1 MGKLRDGARAE
12 IRLEREP
19 VWDGL
24 DPTRDLVEAG
34 VTNIPDGGVWPH
46 HTRPALALTRQ
57 PASEG
62 SPPSGRRT
70 ISEWPLSQLSLKTWN
85 RKVNVSKKSLTA

>member
-1 MGKLRDGARAE
+1 MGELRDGTGAE
-12 IRLEREP
+12 ISLSREP

-24 DPTRDLVEAG
+24 DPARDLVEAG
-34 VTNIPDGGVWPH
+34 VTNVPDGGVWPH
-46 HTRPALALTRQ
+46 NTRPALALTRQ

-70 ISEWPLSQLSLKTWN
+70 ISEWSLSQLSLKTWN
-85 RKVNVSKKSLTA
+85 RK